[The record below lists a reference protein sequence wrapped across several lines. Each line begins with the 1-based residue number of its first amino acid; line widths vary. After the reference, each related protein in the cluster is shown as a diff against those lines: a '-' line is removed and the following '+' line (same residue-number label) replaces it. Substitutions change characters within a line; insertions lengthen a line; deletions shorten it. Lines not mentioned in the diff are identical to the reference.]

1 MIVEE
6 ILKGSKFVRH
16 YSSAGKMILQV
27 ETGEEYSDA
36 VDLMPC
42 KYTYTETDKNIEE
55 SEWKTH
61 EVEI

>member
-1 MIVEE
+1 MIIEE
-6 ILKGSKFVRH
+6 FLRGGKFVRH
-16 YSSAGKMILQV
+16 YSDSRKMILQV

-61 EVEI
+61 EVKI

>member
-6 ILKGSKFVRH
+6 FLRGGKFVRH
-16 YSSAGKMILQV
+16 YSDSGKMILQV

-42 KYTYTETDKNIEE
+42 KYTYTETEQ
-55 SEWKTH
+55 SE
-61 EVEI
+61 

>member
-1 MIVEE
+1 MIVKE
-6 ILKGSKFVRH
+6 LLRGGKFVRH
-16 YSSAGKMILQV
+16 YSDAGKMILQV

-55 SEWKTH
+55 SE
-61 EVEI
+61 